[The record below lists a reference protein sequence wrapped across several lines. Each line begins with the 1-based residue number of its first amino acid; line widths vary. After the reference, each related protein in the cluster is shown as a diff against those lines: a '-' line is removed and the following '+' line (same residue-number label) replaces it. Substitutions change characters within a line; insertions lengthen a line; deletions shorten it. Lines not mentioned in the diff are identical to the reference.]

1 MMAAMEWLTVA
12 WTAAG
17 TAAAILSLPGTGELT
32 VLTLGAALPKQRNHA
47 RELKSRWRL
56 AVIVPAHNEEANI
69 RDCVQSI
76 ALAKRSDWEVEIVVI
91 ADNCDDRTAEVA
103 ASVGV
108 RVLVRR
114 HATLRG
120 KGYALDF
127 AFNTLLTE
135 GFNAFLIVDADSA
148 VASNFLIETGQ
159 LLREGADAVQCRY
172 LVKNSADS
180 IRTRLM
186 SIALRAFNVLRPR
199 GRDHLGLSC
208 GIYGN
213 GFGLRR
219 ETLQEVPYLA
229 SSVVEDLE
237 YHLALVRSGKR
248 VRFVNA
254 ATVFSE
260 MPTGGKGVAT
270 QRARWEGGRFRML
283 REKAPGLLGEVLSG
297 RVRALEPLLD
307 LLLLPLA
314 FHVFL
319 LAVAASTPWTPARTA
334 GLGGLFIVLVHLTMA
349 IAMTG
354 GEWRDAVALLAAP
367 FYILWK
373 LLLIP
378 LLIRNSR
385 ANTVWVR
392 TVRGKPQ

>member
-1 MMAAMEWLTVA
+1 MMAVMEWLTVT
-12 WTAAG
+12 WTTVG
-17 TAAAILSLPGTGELT
+17 TLAAILSLPGTVELT
-32 VLTLGAALPKQRNHA
+32 VLTLGAALPKRRSRADGLKNH
-47 RELKSRWRL
+47 WRL
-56 AVIVPAHNEEANI
+56 AVIVPAHNEETNI

-76 ALAKRSDWEVEIVVI
+76 ALAKRSDCEVEIVVV

-103 ASVGV
+103 ESAGA
-108 RVLVRR
+108 RVLARR
-114 HATLRG
+114 HATVRG

-127 AFNTLLTE
+127 AFNTLLPE
-135 GFNAFLIVDADSA
+135 GFNGFLIVDADSA
-148 VASNFLIETGQ
+148 VESNFLIEMGQ

-172 LVKNSADS
+172 LVKNSASS

-186 SIALRAFNVLRPR
+186 GIALRAFNVLRPR

-237 YHLALVRSGKR
+237 YHLALVRSGKS
-248 VRFVNA
+248 VRFVNVTA
-254 ATVFSE
+254 VFGE

-283 REKAPGLLGEVLSG
+283 REKAPKLFRDVLSG
-297 RVRALEPLLD
+297 RIRAIEPLLD

-314 FHVFL
+314 FHVSL
-319 LAVAASTPWTPARTA
+319 LIVAASTPWMPARTV

-349 IAMTG
+349 IVLTG
-354 GEWRDAVALLAAP
+354 GGWRDAVALLAAP

-373 LLLIP
+373 LFLIP

-385 ANTVWVR
+385 ANAIWVR
-392 TVRGKPQ
+392 TARGKPQ